1 MDVSHQA
8 ISQQPRSSASRVL
21 VSGRVTANVSQ
32 LLCTADLLSMAGLY
46 LYCM

>member
-32 LLCTADLLSMAGLY
+32 LLCTADLSMAGLY